1 MGELLT
7 NTGGKRVLIVPLW
20 NWNLVK
26 DFPSKAYHSSFNRTF
41 MELKYAGDAA
51 QVMLSAS
58 FNRTFMELKYI
69 KFLLQFQQL
78 LTF

>member
-1 MGELLT
+1 
-7 NTGGKRVLIVPLW
+7 
-20 NWNLVK
+20 
-26 DFPSKAYHSSFNRTF
+26 